1 MFYKCM
7 RIKNDDGQLKYWI
20 EEDGVDRCRTKT
32 RPVILDSGYAFYHYP
47 KTMPDEKAFEKLK
60 AAMSKSYDT
69 LIYNLTKKQKQ
80 LQTLQLKRKVN
91 GK

>member
-1 MFYKCM
+1 M
-7 RIKNDDGQLKYWI
+7 RIKNDDGRLKCWI

-32 RPVILDSGYAFYHYP
+32 RPVILDFGCAFYHYP
-47 KTMPDEKAFEKLK
+47 RTMSDEKAFQKLR
-60 AAMSKSYDT
+60 ATMSKSYDMV
-69 LIYNLTKKQKQ
+69 INNLTKKQKQ